1 MIKII
6 GKVVVML
13 AILVSIPA
21 ISSAQEIL
29 QDKFEIIRAEVVQ
42 VMNQERKTVPGTDVE
57 SNYQTIV
64 ALILEGER
72 SGKEVVVENDFLSL
86 ERGDKFFLM
95 RTVDAIDG
103 HEVYSVRDVDRRGA
117 ILGFVLLFVAVI
129 LIFSGRQGVR
139 SIASLAGSLLVI
151 IYVLVPLL
159 LRGFPPVLTSMVIAS
174 VILFLAIYLTHGFNR
189 QSTIAFV
196 GTVSAIILTG
206 ILAYLG
212 VEIAHLSG
220 FVSDEAVTLNFS
232 TRGALN
238 FSGLLLGGIMIGILG
253 VLDDISVTQAA
264 VVSEIFDSAPHL
276 SRREVYKKAVRVGR
290 EHVGALVNTLAL
302 AYAGSSLPLL
312 LLLSTS
318 QTSFAS
324 TINMEVFA
332 TEIIRTTVGSIG
344 LILTVPITTLLAVY
358 FLKGHKVHAGAHCH
372 HCHGGAGLLK

>member
-1 MIKII
+1 MIR
-6 GKVVVML
+6 KVSKALVVL
-13 AILVSIPA
+13 AIFTLIPIFA
-21 ISSAQEIL
+21 NAQEIL
-29 QDKFEIIRAEVVQ
+29 QDKFELVRAEVVQ

-72 SGKEVVVENDFLSL
+72 AGKEVVVENDFLSL

-95 RTVDAIDG
+95 RIVDAVDG

-117 ILGFVLLFVAVI
+117 ILGFVLLFIAVI
-129 LIFSGRQGVR
+129 LIFSGKQGVR

-189 QSTIAFV
+189 QSTIAFT

-238 FSGLLLGGIMIGILG
+238 FSGLLL
-253 VLDDISVTQAA
+253 
-264 VVSEIFDSAPHL
+264 
-276 SRREVYKKAVRVGR
+276 
-290 EHVGALVNTLAL
+290 
-302 AYAGSSLPLL
+302 
-312 LLLSTS
+312 
-318 QTSFAS
+318 
-324 TINMEVFA
+324 
-332 TEIIRTTVGSIG
+332 
-344 LILTVPITTLLAVY
+344 
-358 FLKGHKVHAGAHCH
+358 
-372 HCHGGAGLLK
+372 

>member
-1 MIKII
+1 MIR
-6 GKVVVML
+6 KVSKALVVL
-13 AILVSIPA
+13 AIFTLIPIFA
-21 ISSAQEIL
+21 NAQEIL
-29 QDKFEIIRAEVVQ
+29 QDKFELVRAEVVQ

-72 SGKEVVVENDFLSL
+72 AGKEVVVENDFLSL

-95 RTVDAIDG
+95 RIVDSIDG

-129 LIFSGRQGVR
+129 LIFSGKQGVR

-189 QSTIAFV
+189 QSTIAFT

-276 SRREVYKKAVRVGR
+276 SRSEVYKKAVRVGR

-358 FLKGHKVHAGAHCH
+358 FLKGHKPHGGVHCH
-372 HCHGGAGLLK
+372 HCHGGANLLK